1 MMGRRQKIKS
11 GMEVDVLEHRKH
23 CRSIREVKC
32 VKRALNKRERKEAKD
47 TIRSNAEMNRVS

>member
-23 CRSIREVKC
+23 CRSIREVKY

-47 TIRSNAEMNRVS
+47 TIRSNREDR